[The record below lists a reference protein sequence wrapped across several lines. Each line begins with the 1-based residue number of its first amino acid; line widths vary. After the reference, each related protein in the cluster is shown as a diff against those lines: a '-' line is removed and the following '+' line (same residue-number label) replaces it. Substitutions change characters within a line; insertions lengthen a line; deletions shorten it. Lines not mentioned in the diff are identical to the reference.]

1 MSETATTWME
11 VSFDVAYL
19 IAIWALVVVMIRRF
33 GRVSKADQPVAKW
46 VLIAFS
52 LLALGDT
59 GHVGMRVVAYAMGNI
74 GLTVSLFG
82 THILL
87 VGAGSFATAF
97 TLTFF
102 YVLILFAWQ
111 ERFGRSL
118 GWFEWLL
125 IVCAAIRLVI
135 LVLPQNEWN
144 SLDTP
149 YLWSI
154 TRNIPLVVQGLGV
167 AYLILRDAI
176 KLKDHT
182 FTWIGI
188 MILVSYA
195 CYAPVILFV
204 SQIPLLGMLM
214 MPKTLAYLAVAF
226 IAFFA
231 LYPRKSNA

>member
-1 MSETATTWME
+1 MSETATIWME
-11 VSFDVAYL
+11 VGFDVAYL
-19 IAIWALVVVMIRRF
+19 IAIWTLVVVMIRRF
-33 GRVSKADQPVAKW
+33 GQVSKTDQPVAKW
-46 VLIAFS
+46 VLIAFG

-74 GLTVSLFG
+74 GLTASLFG
-82 THILL
+82 TRFLL
-87 VGAGSFATAF
+87 VGVGSFATAF

-102 YVLILFAWQ
+102 YVLMVFAWQ
-111 ERFGRSL
+111 ERFGREL

-125 IVCAAIRLVI
+125 IACAAVRLII

-144 SLDTP
+144 SLETP
-149 YLWSI
+149 YAWSI
-154 TRNIPLVVQGLGV
+154 TRNIPLVIQGLGV
-167 AYLILRDAI
+167 AYLILRDAF
-176 KLKDHT
+176 KFNDNT
-182 FTWIGI
+182 FIWIGA

-231 LYPRKSNA
+231 LYPRTSNA

>member
-1 MSETATTWME
+1 MSETTTMWME
-11 VSFDVAYL
+11 VGFDVAYL
-19 IAIWALVVVMIRRF
+19 VAIWVLVAVMIRRF

-46 VLIAFS
+46 VLIAFG

-82 THILL
+82 ARLLL
-87 VGAGSFATAF
+87 VGVGSFATAF

-102 YVLILFAWQ
+102 YVLMLFAWQ
-111 ERFGRSL
+111 ARFGRSF

-125 IVCAAIRLVI
+125 IACAAIRLVI

-144 SLDTP
+144 SLATP
-149 YLWSI
+149 YFWSI
-154 TRNIPLVVQGLGV
+154 TRNIPLLVQGLGV

-176 KLKDHT
+176 KLKDGT
-182 FTWIGI
+182 FSWMGV

>member
-1 MSETATTWME
+1 MSETATMWME
-11 VSFDVAYL
+11 VGFDIAYL
-19 IAIWALVVVMIRRF
+19 IAIWALVIFMIRRF
-33 GRVSKADQPVAKW
+33 GRVSKKDQLVAKW
-46 VLIAFS
+46 VLIAFG

-82 THILL
+82 TRILL
-87 VGAGSFATAF
+87 VGVGSFATAF

-102 YVLILFAWQ
+102 YVLMVFAWQ
-111 ERFGRSL
+111 ERFGREL

-125 IVCAAIRLVI
+125 IVCAAVRLI
-135 LVLPQNEWN
+135 LLVLPQNEWN
-144 SLDTP
+144 SLNTP

-154 TRNIPLVVQGLGV
+154 IRNIPLVIQGLGV

-176 KLKDHT
+176 KLNDRT
-182 FTWIGI
+182 FIWIGA

-231 LYPRKSNA
+231 LYPRTINA